1 MVFLIRVR
9 NIYVYIHIHTYTHIH
24 IYTHIGMCAQSCPT
38 LCDPVDCSPPG
49 SSVYGIIP
57 TGTLEWVKALL
68 PDSNILMDI
77 WYKIQCVSY
86 ISYIMQKICVRFSRL
101 VMCNSLQPHRLQP
114 TRLPC
119 PWISQARTLKCVAI
133 PFSRGRFSRRVL
145 TQGLNLSLL
154 HCRQVLY
161 HLSHQGSSM

>member
-1 MVFLIRVR
+1 MHAKSL
-9 NIYVYIHIHTYTHIH
+9 
-24 IYTHIGMCAQSCPT
+24 QSCPT
-38 LCDPVDCSPPG
+38 LCNPMDSSPPG
-49 SSVYGIIP
+49 SSVHWILQAR
-57 TGTLEWVKALL
+57 TLEWVKALL

-77 WYKIQCVSY
+77 WYKVQCVSY
-86 ISYIMQKICVRFSRL
+86 ISYIMQKICVCFSRL

-161 HLSHQGSSM
+161 PLSHQGSPIEKAAVGHRGTILKLRPKGL